1 MRSKPIIVKV
11 IVSLFAVASLLIL
24 IAKGEP
30 AQTTSEPAAA
40 ALSGMQ
46 TGPAPWL
53 PEIKNLRARL
63 KAINLP
69 ALSAE
74 GEALHIHQHLDIF
87 VNGKPVT
94 VPAGIGINMDAR
106 FISQLHTHDVSGVIH
121 VESDQVRDFTL
132 GQFFDVWGV
141 RFTKDCIGG
150 YCAKGNDKLRVFSDG
165 KPVTGD
171 PRNLA
176 LSSHQVIAVVYGPV
190 ESTPTIRTTYQFDD

>member
-1 MRSKPIIVKV
+1 MRPKPTIVEMV
-11 IVSLFAVASLLIL
+11 VSLFTVASLLTFV
-24 IAKGEP
+24 AKGEP

-40 ALSGMQ
+40 ALSGTQ

-69 ALSAE
+69 ALSTE

-132 GQFFDVWGV
+132 GQFFDVWGL

-150 YCAKGNDKLRVFSDG
+150 YCAKDKNRLRVFSDG

-176 LSSHQVIAVVYGPV
+176 LSSHQLIAVVYGPV

>member
-1 MRSKPIIVKV
+1 MRSKPIIVTV
-11 IVSLFAVASLLIL
+11 IVSLFAVASLF

-30 AQTTSEPAAA
+30 AQTASEPAAA
-40 ALSGMQ
+40 TLPGMQ

-69 ALSAE
+69 ALGAE

-106 FISQLHTHDVSGVIH
+106 FISQLHTHDMSGVIH

-141 RFTKDCIGG
+141 RFT
-150 YCAKGNDKLRVFSDG
+150 
-165 KPVTGD
+165 
-171 PRNLA
+171 
-176 LSSHQVIAVVYGPV
+176 VIQEV
-190 ESTPTIRTTYQFDD
+190 

>member
-1 MRSKPIIVKV
+1 MRSKPVIANV
-11 IVSLFAVASLLIL
+11 IVGFFALASLVIS
-24 IAKGEP
+24 IAKGEA

-40 ALSGMQ
+40 ALFGMQ

-53 PEIKNLRARL
+53 PEITNLRGRL
-63 KAINLP
+63 TAINLP
-69 ALSAE
+69 ALRAE
-74 GEALHIHQHLDIF
+74 GEALHIHQHLDVV

-94 VPAGIGINMDAR
+94 VPAGIGINMNAR

-150 YCAKGNDKLRVFSDG
+150 YCTKGNDKLRVFSDG

-176 LSSHQVIAVVYGPV
+176 LSSHQIIAIVYGPL

>member
-1 MRSKPIIVKV
+1 MRSKTIVV
-11 IVSLFAVASLLIL
+11 VAIVSLFAVASLFIF

-30 AQTTSEPAAA
+30 AQTASESG
-40 ALSGMQ
+40 ALPGMQ

-69 ALSAE
+69 ALGAE

-106 FISQLHTHDVSGVIH
+106 FISQLHTHDMSGVIH

-141 RFTKDCIGG
+141 RFTNDCIGG

-165 KPVTGD
+165 KPISGD
-171 PRNLA
+171 PRSLV
-176 LSSHQVIAVVYGPV
+176 LSTHQIIAVVYGGV
-190 ESTPTIRTTYQFDD
+190 ESTPPIRTTYRFDD

>member
-1 MRSKPIIVKV
+1 MRSKPIIVTV
-11 IVSLFAVASLLIL
+11 IVSLFAVASLFIL

-30 AQTTSEPAAA
+30 AQTTSESG
-40 ALSGMQ
+40 ALPGVQ

-69 ALSAE
+69 ALGAE

-87 VNGKPVT
+87 VNGKPVS
-94 VPAGIGINMDAR
+94 VPAGIGINMDDR

-132 GQFFDVWGV
+132 GQFFDVWGL

-150 YCAKGNDKLRVFSDG
+150 YCAKGNDKLRVFSGG

-171 PRNLA
+171 PRNLV
-176 LSSHQVIAVVYGPV
+176 LTSHQVIAVVYGPA
-190 ESTPTIRTTYQFDD
+190 ESTPNLRTTYQFDD

>member
-1 MRSKPIIVKV
+1 MRSKPIIVTV
-11 IVSLFAVASLLIL
+11 IVSLWAVASLCITN
-24 IAKGEP
+24 GEP

-40 ALSGMQ
+40 ALPGMQ
-46 TGPAPWL
+46 TGPVPWL
-53 PEIKNLRARL
+53 AEIKNLRARL

-69 ALSAE
+69 ALGAE

-94 VPAGIGINMDAR
+94 VPAAIGINMDAR

-132 GQFFDVWGV
+132 GQFFDVWGL

-150 YCAKGNDKLRVFSDG
+150 YCAKGNDKLQVFSAG
-165 KPVTGD
+165 KPITGD
-171 PRNLA
+171 PRSLV

-190 ESTPTIRTTYQFDD
+190 KSTPIIRTTYQFDD

>member
-1 MRSKPIIVKV
+1 MRSKTIVVKA
-11 IVSLFAVASLLIL
+11 IVGLFALVSLLIF

-30 AQTTSEPAAA
+30 AQMNSEAPA
-40 ALSGMQ
+40 LPGIQ

-63 KAINLP
+63 KSINLP
-69 ALSAE
+69 ALGAE

-150 YCAKGNDKLRVFSDG
+150 YCTKGNDKLRVFSDG

-171 PRNLA
+171 PTNLV
-176 LSSHQVIAVVYGPV
+176 LSSHQVIAVVFGPV
-190 ESTPTIRTTYQFDD
+190 QSTPTIRTTYQFDD

>member
-1 MRSKPIIVKV
+1 MRSKPVIANV
-11 IVSLFAVASLLIL
+11 IVGFFALASLVIS
-24 IAKGEP
+24 IAKGEA

-40 ALSGMQ
+40 ALFGMQ

-53 PEIKNLRARL
+53 PEINNLRGRL
-63 KAINLP
+63 TAINLP
-69 ALSAE
+69 ALRAE
-74 GEALHIHQHLDIF
+74 GEALHIHQHLDVF

-94 VPAGIGINMDAR
+94 VPAGIGINMNAR

-150 YCAKGNDKLRVFSDG
+150 YCTKGNDKLRVFSDG

-176 LSSHQVIAVVYGPV
+176 LSSHQIIAIVYGPL

>member
-1 MRSKPIIVKV
+1 MRSKPMIVTRM
-11 IVSLFAVASLLIL
+11 VSLFTAATIFIL

-30 AQTTSEPAAA
+30 AQTNSESG
-40 ALSGMQ
+40 ALPGMQ
-46 TGPAPWL
+46 TGAAPWL

-69 ALSAE
+69 ALGAE

-87 VNGKPVT
+87 VNGKPAT

-106 FISQLHTHDVSGVIH
+106 FIAQRHPHDVSGVIH

-150 YCAKGNDKLRVFSDG
+150 YCVKGADKLQVFSAG
-165 KPVTGD
+165 KAVNGD
-171 PRNLA
+171 PRSLA
-176 LSSHQVIAVVYGPV
+176 LSSHQVIAIVYGPV
-190 ESTPTIRTTYQFDD
+190 ESMPAIRTTYQFDD

>member
-1 MRSKPIIVKV
+1 MSSKLIIVTM
-11 IVSLFAVASLLIL
+11 ISLLTVASLFVAIG
-24 IAKGEP
+24 KGEP
-30 AQTTSEPAAA
+30 AETNFESSTLP
-40 ALSGMQ
+40 GMQ

-69 ALSAE
+69 ALGAE
-74 GEALHIHQHLDIF
+74 GEKLHIHQHLDIF

-141 RFTKDCIGG
+141 RFTRDCIGD
-150 YCAKGNDKLRVFSDG
+150 YCTKGNDKLQVFSAG
-165 KPVTGD
+165 KPVSGD
-171 PRNLA
+171 PRNLI
-176 LSSHQVIAVVYGPV
+176 LSSHQVIAIVYGPV
-190 ESTPTIRTTYQFDD
+190 ESMPAIRTTYQFDD

>member
-11 IVSLFAVASLLIL
+11 IVSLFAVVSLLTF
-24 IAKGEP
+24 IARGEP
-30 AQTTSEPAAA
+30 AQTTSEPAVAT
-40 ALSGMQ
+40 LSGMQ

-74 GEALHIHQHLDIF
+74 GEELHIHQHLDIF
-87 VNGKPVT
+87 VNGKPAT

-121 VESDQVRDFTL
+121 IESDQVRDFTL

-150 YCAKGNDKLRVFSDG
+150 YCTKGNDKLRVFSDG
-165 KPVTGD
+165 KPVTAD
-171 PRNLA
+171 PANLV
-176 LSSHQVIAVVYGPV
+176 LSSHQVIAVVFGPV
-190 ESTPTIRTTYQFDD
+190 QSTPTIRTTYQFDD

>member
-1 MRSKPIIVKV
+1 MMQLKIKFAQVIGGLFALASLVV
-11 IVSLFAVASLLIL
+11 LLGFGEAAQIVS
-24 IAKGEP
+24 EP
-30 AQTTSEPAAA
+30 TTFP
-40 ALSGMQ
+40 GIQ

-53 PEIKNLRARL
+53 PETKNLLARL
-63 KAINLP
+63 KAMKLP

-87 VNGKPVT
+87 IDGKPVT
-94 VPAGIGINMDAR
+94 IPAGIGINMSAR

-121 VESDQVRDFTL
+121 VESDQVRDFSL

-150 YCAKGNDKLRVFSDG
+150 YCVKGNDRLRVFSNA

-171 PRNLA
+171 PRNLV
-176 LSSHQVIAVVYGPV
+176 LVPHQVIAVVYGPL
-190 ESTPTIRTTYQFDD
+190 ELTPPIPTTYQFND